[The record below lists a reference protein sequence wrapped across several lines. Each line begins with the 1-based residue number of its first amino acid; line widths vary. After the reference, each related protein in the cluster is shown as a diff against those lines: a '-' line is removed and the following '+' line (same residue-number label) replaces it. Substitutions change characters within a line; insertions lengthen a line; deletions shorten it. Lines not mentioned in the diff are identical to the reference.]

1 MFVHLHVHTEYSL
14 LDGAARIKKA
24 VARAKELGMP
34 SLAITDHGA
43 MFGVVEFY
51 KTCQSAGIKPV
62 LGCEVYVAPRTMDD
76 RTPRVDD
83 HPYHLVLL
91 AENEEGY
98 RNLLELVSLGFTR
111 GFYYKPRVDKE
122 ALARYS
128 KGLIALSGCIGGEVS
143 SKILSGEMA
152 KAREAAFEYRDIFGP
167 DNFFLELQDHGFAEQ
182 RTANRELIKIH
193 KETGIPLVATND
205 IHYVTRED
213 AASQDVLLAIQTGR
227 SVDDPGRMKFQSS
240 ELYLKSEEEM
250 ALIFGEHR
258 QALDNTGEIA
268 ERCQVD
274 FDFGQYYLPYFR
286 VPEGY
291 TADTYLDELCYQGAH
306 KRYGPEL
313 SEEVQNRLS
322 YELGVIKKMGYSAY
336 FLIVWDFINFAREKG
351 IPVGPGRGSAAGS
364 LVAYSLA
371 ITNLDPLK
379 YDLLFERFLNPERV
393 SMPDIDTDICY
404 ERRGEVI
411 DYVVQKYGI
420 DHVSQIITFGTMAA
434 RAAIK
439 DVGRALD
446 MPYGEV
452 DRVAKMVPMELHIT
466 IEKALSMTPELKEL
480 YEQRADI
487 KKLIDTA
494 IALEGMP
501 RHASTHAAGVVIT
514 KDPLTH
520 YLPLYKAS
528 DGPVTTQF
536 PMGTVEELGLLKMD
550 LLGLRTLTV
559 ISDALRMILENTG
572 TDLDIGAIPIDDRAT
587 YEMLSRGE
595 ATGVFQLESSGMK
608 AILRDLKPGV
618 FADIVALVALYRPGP
633 LQSGMV
639 TDFIKNKH
647 GISKTKY
654 LHPKLEPILKD
665 TYGVILYQEQV
676 MRISSDLA
684 GFSLGEAD
692 LLRRAMGKKK
702 PEIIAGL
709 RSQFVE
715 GAGKNGVKERVAGE
729 IFDLME
735 KFAGYGFNKSH
746 SAAYALVTYQTAYL
760 KKNYPVEFMA
770 ALLTSVKDNTDK
782 MASYIEECRRMGIEV
797 LPPDVNES
805 KENFT
810 VAGDKIRFG
819 LAAVKNVGQ
828 GAVEFIIKAR
838 QEKGPYV
845 SFSDFCR
852 RLDTR
857 VVNKRVL
864 ESLIKCGAFDSLGD
878 RRAQLMG
885 AVDTGLSMAQQSQRD
900 RANGQ
905 LSLLD
910 LMGDVEVEAVS
921 LTLPDIGEFPKRD
934 MLAME
939 KETLGLYI
947 SGHPLAAYRG
957 VLDRLATV
965 TTTEIAELTDDSE
978 VVLGGLISGIKKVF
992 TRKGDAMAILS
1003 VEDLTGTVEVVV
1015 YPRPYQKNLLA
1026 IRVDEVV
1033 LIKGRAKE
1041 NSEEKKIIADEISTL
1056 DAHLA
1061 GELHLQIDTLQPD
1074 LLDHVKLVLTN
1085 FKGNSPV
1092 FLHFVQ
1098 EKKVIKTGED
1108 LQVDLSGPVV
1118 ARLEELLGHARVK
1131 VKRLIDEEGAEIEK
1145 TQEGSVKTSQAE
1157 QKMQKT
1163 DEPAEQKLQMMVE
1176 PPEQTL
1182 QELAV
1187 TAEQKTVAPPGRN
1200 KQAQTINK
1208 KSAAGFSKFFSIL
1221 EL

>member
-1 MFVHLHVHTEYSL
+1 MFVHLHLHSEYSL

-24 VARAKELGMP
+24 VASAKEMGMP
-34 SLAITDHGA
+34 ALAITDHGA
-43 MFGVVEFY
+43 MYGVVEFY
-51 KTCQSAGIKPV
+51 KACKNAGIKPV

-128 KGLIALSGCIGGEVS
+128 KGLIALSGCIGGEVAS
-143 SKILSGEMA
+143 RVLAGELE
-152 KAREAAFEYRDIFGP
+152 KARQAAVAYRDIFGP
-167 DNFFLELQDHGFAEQ
+167 DNFFLELQDHGFPEQ
-182 RTANRELIKIH
+182 RTANRELVKIH
-193 KETGIPLVATND
+193 EETGIPLVATND
-205 IHYVTRED
+205 VHYVRRED
-213 AASQDVLLAIQTGR
+213 AASQDVLLAIQTGK
-227 SVDDPGRMKFQSS
+227 SVDDPSRMKFQSS
-240 ELYLKSEEEM
+240 ELYLKSEDEM
-250 ALIFGEHR
+250 SLLFGEQR
-258 QALDNTGEIA
+258 QALHNTLQIA
-268 ERCQVD
+268 ERCQVEMD
-274 FDFGQYYLPYFR
+274 FSQYYLPYFA

-291 TADTYLDELCYQGAH
+291 TADTYLEELCYQGAH
-306 KRYGPEL
+306 RRYGDEL
-313 SEEVQNRLS
+313 SEEVKNRLS

-336 FLIVWDFINFAREKG
+336 FLIVWDFINFARQQG

-364 LVAYSLA
+364 LVAYSLT

-411 DYVVQKYGI
+411 DYLVQKYGA
-420 DHVSQIITFGTMAA
+420 DHVAQIATFGTMAA

-439 DVGRALD
+439 DVGRAMD

-466 IEKALSMTPELKEL
+466 IEKALSTTPELKEL
-480 YEQRADI
+480 YDQKADI
-487 KKLIDTA
+487 KRLIDTA

-501 RHASTHAAGVVIT
+501 RHASIHAAGVVIT

-559 ISDALRMILENTG
+559 ISDAVRMIAENTG
-572 TDLDIGAIPIDDRAT
+572 TELDIGEIPIDDRAAYDLLCRSET
-587 YEMLSRGE
+587 
-595 ATGVFQLESSGMK
+595 TGVFQVESSGMK
-608 AILRDLKPGV
+608 AILRDLKPSV
-618 FADIVALVALYRPGP
+618 FADIVPLIALYRPGP

-639 TDFIKNKH
+639 TDFIKNKQ
-647 GISKTKY
+647 GITKTKY

-684 GFSLGEAD
+684 GFSLAEAD
-692 LLRRAMGKKK
+692 MLRRAMGKKK

-715 GAGKNGVKERVAGE
+715 GSGKNGVNESIAGE

-746 SAAYALVTYQTAYL
+746 SAAYGLVTYQTAYL
-760 KKNYPVEFMA
+760 KANYPVEFMA
-770 ALLTSVKDNTDK
+770 ALLTSVKDNADK
-782 MASYIEECRRMGIEV
+782 MAFYIEECRRMGIEV

-805 KENFT
+805 GESFT
-810 VAGDKIRFG
+810 VAGPKIRFG
-819 LAAVKNVGQ
+819 LAAVKNVGM
-828 GAVEFIIKAR
+828 GAVEAIIQAR
-838 QEKGPYV
+838 REGGQFP
-845 SFSDFCR
+845 SFADFCR
-852 RLDTR
+852 RMDTR
-857 VVNKRVL
+857 VVNRRVL
-864 ESLIKCGAFDSLGD
+864 ESLIKCGSFDSLGD

-885 AVDTGLSMAQQSQRD
+885 AVDSGLSLAQQSQRD

-905 LSLLD
+905 MSLLD
-910 LMGDVEVEAVS
+910 LMDESETVS
-921 LTLPDIGEFPKRD
+921 LTLPEVAEFPTEEI
-934 MLAME
+934 LAME
-939 KETLGLYI
+939 KETLGFYV

-957 VLDRLATV
+957 VLNKLATV
-965 TTTEIAELTDDSE
+965 TTTELAELPDDSD
-978 VVLGGLISGIKKVF
+978 VVLGGLISGVKKVS
-992 TRKGDAMAILS
+992 TRKGDAMAILT
-1003 VEDLTGTVEVVV
+1003 VEDLTGSVEVVV
-1015 YPRPYQKNLLA
+1015 YPRPYQKNILA

-1056 DAHLA
+1056 DSHLG
-1061 GELHLQIDTLQPD
+1061 GELHLKIDSLQSQ
-1074 LLDHVKLVLTN
+1074 LLDHVKMVLSS
-1085 FKGNSPV
+1085 FQGDAPV

-1098 EKKVIKTGED
+1098 EKKVIKAGEEF
-1108 LQVDLSGPVV
+1108 QVDLSSPVV
-1118 ARLEELLGHARVK
+1118 ARLEEMLGHASVK
-1131 VKRLIDEEGAEIEK
+1131 VKRIVDEEGSSSEK
-1145 TQEGSVKTSQAE
+1145 IKERPVETTRTGT
-1157 QKMQKT
+1157 T
-1163 DEPAEQKLQMMVE
+1163 LDEPAVPQAGLEQAHTPRKK
-1176 PPEQTL
+1176 PGTS
-1182 QELAV
+1182 
-1187 TAEQKTVAPPGRN
+1187 TA
-1200 KQAQTINK
+1200 
-1208 KSAAGFSKFFSIL
+1208 KFFSIL

>member
-1 MFVHLHVHTEYSL
+1 MFVHLHVHSEYSL

-24 VARAKELGMP
+24 VAKAKELGMP
-34 SLAITDHGA
+34 ALAITDHGV

-51 KTCQSAGIKPV
+51 RTCKNAGIKPV

-98 RNLLELVSLGFTR
+98 QNLFNLVSLSFTR

-128 KGLIALSGCIGGEVS
+128 KGLIALSGCIGGEVA
-143 SKILSGEMA
+143 SKILAGELD
-152 KAREAAFEYRDIFGP
+152 KARQAAAEYRDIFGP
-167 DNFFLELQDHGFAEQ
+167 DNFFLELQDHGFADQ

-193 KETGIPLVATND
+193 NETGIPLVATND
-205 IHYVTRED
+205 IHYVRRED
-213 AASQDVLLAIQTGR
+213 AANQDVLLAIQTGKI
-227 SVDDPGRMKFQSS
+227 VDDPSRMKFQSE

-250 ALIFGEHR
+250 SLLFGEHQ
-258 QALDNTGEIA
+258 QALSNTLEIA
-268 ERCQVD
+268 ERCHVEMD
-274 FDFGQYYLPYFR
+274 FSQYYLPFFA

-291 TADTYLDELCYQGAH
+291 TADSYLVELCYQGANR
-306 KRYGPEL
+306 RYDNEL
-313 SEEVQNRLS
+313 SEEIQKRLT
-322 YELGVIKKMGYSAY
+322 YELGIIKKMGYSAY
-336 FLIVWDFINFAREKG
+336 FLIVWDFINFGRESG

-364 LVAYSLA
+364 LVAYSLG

-411 DYVVQKYGI
+411 EYLVQKYGT

-434 RAAIK
+434 RGAIK
-439 DVGRALD
+439 DVGRALN

-452 DRVAKMVPMELHIT
+452 DRVAKLVPTELHIT
-466 IEKALSMTPELKEL
+466 IEKAMSVTPELKEL
-480 YEQRADI
+480 YEQKADI

-559 ISDALRMILENTG
+559 ISDAVRMIGESTG
-572 TDLDIGAIPIDDRAT
+572 TKLDIDNIPIDDKPT
-587 YEMLSRGE
+587 YEMLCRGE
-595 ATGVFQLESSGMK
+595 AAGVFQLESSGMR

-618 FADIVALVALYRPGP
+618 FGDIIALVALYRPGP

-639 TDFIKNKH
+639 VDFIKNKH
-647 GISKTKY
+647 GITKTKY

-715 GAGKNGVKERVAGE
+715 GAGNNDIKASVAGE

-760 KKNYPVEFMA
+760 KANYPLQYIA
-770 ALLTSVKDNTDK
+770 ALLTSIKDNTDK
-782 MASYIEECRRMGIEV
+782 VAAYIEECRRMGIEV

-805 KENFT
+805 RESFT

-828 GAVEFIIKAR
+828 GAVVAIIRTR
-838 QEKGPYV
+838 QKEGPFPT
-845 SFSDFCR
+845 FSDFCR
-852 RLDTR
+852 RLDTK

-864 ESLIKCGAFDSLGD
+864 ESLIKCGAFDSIGD

-885 AVDTGLSMAQQSQRD
+885 AVDSGLSLAQQSQRD

-910 LMGDVEVEAVS
+910 LMGESESVT
-921 LTLPDIGEFPKRD
+921 LTLPEVEEFPKED

-947 SGHPLAAYRG
+947 SGHPLSAYRG
-957 VLDRLATV
+957 VLNRLATV
-965 TTTEIAELTDDSE
+965 TTTEIAELPDDSE
-978 VVLGGLISGIKKVF
+978 VVLGGLISGVKKVN
-992 TRKGDAMAILS
+992 TRKGDAMAILT

-1015 YPRPYQKNLLA
+1015 YPKPYQKNLLA

-1033 LIKGRAKE
+1033 LVKGRAKE
-1041 NSEEKKIIADEISTL
+1041 NSEERKIIADEISTL
-1056 DAHLA
+1056 NAHLE
-1061 GELHLQIDTLQPD
+1061 GELHLKIDSLQSQ
-1074 LLDHVKLVLTN
+1074 LLDHVKLILVN
-1085 FKGNSPV
+1085 FRGDSPV
-1092 FLHFVQ
+1092 FLHFGQ
-1098 EKKVIKTGED
+1098 EKKVIKAGGD
-1108 LQVDLSGPVV
+1108 LYVDLSGPAV
-1118 ARLEELLGHARVK
+1118 ARLEELLGHTRVK
-1131 VKRLIDEEGAEIEK
+1131 VKRIIDEDVSSTEKAKERTVEK
-1145 TQEGSVKTSQAE
+1145 TLIAQALSEPVIPQAGLE
-1157 QKMQKT
+1157 Q
-1163 DEPAEQKLQMMVE
+1163 PRV
-1176 PPEQTL
+1176 P
-1182 QELAV
+1182 
-1187 TAEQKTVAPPGRN
+1187 R
-1200 KQAQTINK
+1200 K
-1208 KSAAGFSKFFSIL
+1208 KSVAHSGTFFSIL

>member
-1 MFVHLHVHTEYSL
+1 LFVHLHVHTEYSL
-14 LDGAARIKKA
+14 LDGAARIKNA
-24 VARAKELGMP
+24 VARAKELGMT

-51 KTCQSAGIKPV
+51 KACKSAGIKPV

-76 RTPRVDD
+76 RTPKLDD

-91 AENEEGY
+91 AENDQGY

-122 ALARYS
+122 TLAKYS
-128 KGLIALSGCIGGEVS
+128 RGLIALSGCIGGEVA
-143 SKILSGEMA
+143 SKILSGEME
-152 KAREAAFEYRDIFGP
+152 KARQAAAEYRDIFGP
-167 DNFFLELQDHGFAEQ
+167 ENFFLELQDHGFPEQ
-182 RTANRELIKIH
+182 HTANRELIKIH

-205 IHYVTRED
+205 IHYVRRED
-213 AASQDVLLAIQTGR
+213 AASQDVLLAIQTGK
-227 SVDDPGRMKFQSS
+227 SVDDPSRMKFQSS
-240 ELYLKSEEEM
+240 ELYLKSEDEM
-250 ALIFGEHR
+250 AILFGEHR
-258 QALDNTGEIA
+258 QALENTFAIA
-268 ERCQVD
+268 ERCHVE
-274 FDFGQYYLPYFR
+274 FDFSQYYLPYFE

-291 TADTYLDELCYQGAH
+291 TADTYLEELCYRGAH
-306 KRYGPEL
+306 KRYGDEL
-313 SEEVQNRLS
+313 SEEVKNRLA

-336 FLIVWDFINFAREKG
+336 FLIVWDFINFARQQG

-411 DYVVQKYGI
+411 DYVVQKYGV

-452 DRVAKMVPMELHIT
+452 DRVAKLVPMELHIT
-466 IEKALSMTPELKEL
+466 IEKALSTTPELKEL
-480 YEQRADI
+480 YEQKADI

-520 YLPLYKAS
+520 YLPLYKAG

-559 ISDALRMILENTG
+559 ISDALRMIRENTG
-572 TDLDIGAIPIDDRAT
+572 TELDIGAIPIDDRGT
-587 YEMLSRGE
+587 YEMLGRGE

-639 TDFIKNKH
+639 TDFIRNKH
-647 GISKTKY
+647 GITKTKY

-715 GAGKNGVKERVAGE
+715 GAGKNGVDESVAGE

-805 KENFT
+805 NENFT

-828 GAVEFIIKAR
+828 GAVESIIQTRK
-838 QEKGPYV
+838 QKGPFQN
-845 SFSDFCR
+845 FSDFCR
-852 RLDTR
+852 RLDTK

-885 AVDTGLSMAQQSQRD
+885 AVDSGLSLAQQSQRD

-910 LMGDVEVEAVS
+910 LMEESDSVTITLPEVE
-921 LTLPDIGEFPKRD
+921 EFPKKE

-957 VLDRLATV
+957 VLNRLATV
-965 TTTEIAELTDDSE
+965 TTAEINELPDDSE
-978 VVLGGLISGIKKVF
+978 VVLGGLISGVKKVN
-992 TRKGDAMAILS
+992 TRKGDAMAILN

-1015 YPRPYQKNLLA
+1015 YPRPYQKNILA

-1056 DAHLA
+1056 EAHLE
-1061 GELHLQIDTLQPD
+1061 GELHLQLDSLQSQ
-1074 LLDHVKLVLTN
+1074 LLDHVKLVLAS
-1085 FKGNSPV
+1085 FRGNSPV

-1098 EKKVIKTGED
+1098 EKKVIKASED

-1118 ARLEELLGHARVK
+1118 ARLEELLGNARVK
-1131 VKRLIDEEGAEIEK
+1131 VKRLVDEEDSL
-1145 TQEGSVKTSQAE
+1145 TVKAKDKLPETNPAKKAPEEPLVPQAR
-1157 QKMQKT
+1157 
-1163 DEPAEQKLQMMVE
+1163 LE
-1176 PPEQTL
+1176 PP
-1182 QELAV
+1182 
-1187 TAEQKTVAPPGRN
+1187 
-1200 KQAQTINK
+1200 QATHPKPVIL
-1208 KSAAGFSKFFSIL
+1208 SGKFFSIL